1 MFLNKPKFW
10 NDKNLSFYS
19 IIFYPLSLI
28 VIFFSKIKK
37 LKRKKKFKIPV
48 ICIGNIYIGGTG
60 KTPLSIKVLELL
72 HGLKKKPAII
82 KKFYP
87 YIKDEIS
94 LLKKYGK
101 VYTSKNRSNLIQELI
116 VDGNNVAI
124 LDDGFQDN
132 TIFKDLSILCFN
144 EKQFIGNGLV
154 IPSGPLREPLDSL
167 KNAQLIFINGEKN
180 LNFERKI
187 LSYNSSIIFYYFKYE
202 LLNKELFFKD
212 KYIAFAGIGNPLNFF
227 NILEENK
234 IKILK
239 TFAFRDHYKLDTF
252 EIDKMLDIAK
262 EYNAKLLTTEKDH
275 HRLLEKYKEKV
286 NYIKIKVNIENQD
299 SFINYLKK
307 VL

>member
-72 HGLKKKPAII
+72 HGLKKKTAII

-101 VYTSKNRSNLIQELI
+101 VYTSKNRL
-116 VDGNNVAI
+116 
-124 LDDGFQDN
+124 
-132 TIFKDLSILCFN
+132 
-144 EKQFIGNGLV
+144 
-154 IPSGPLREPLDSL
+154 
-167 KNAQLIFINGEKN
+167 
-180 LNFERKI
+180 
-187 LSYNSSIIFYYFKYE
+187 
-202 LLNKELFFKD
+202 
-212 KYIAFAGIGNPLNFF
+212 
-227 NILEENK
+227 
-234 IKILK
+234 
-239 TFAFRDHYKLDTF
+239 
-252 EIDKMLDIAK
+252 
-262 EYNAKLLTTEKDH
+262 
-275 HRLLEKYKEKV
+275 
-286 NYIKIKVNIENQD
+286 
-299 SFINYLKK
+299 
-307 VL
+307 